1 MENKEI
7 VKQMVD
13 LHKTSFD
20 NSFNM
25 LVSLQDQMEKMV
37 NTFVDQAPWL
47 PAEGK
52 KAIGNLVSTYKKG
65 REDFRKLVDDGYR
78 KVEDYIGKE

>member
-1 MENKEI
+1 MENKALM
-7 VKQMVD
+7 KQMVD

-25 LVSLQDQMEKMV
+25 LVNLQDQMEKMM
-37 NTFVDQAPWL
+37 NTFVEQAPWL

-52 KAIGNLVSTYKKG
+52 KAIGTLITTCRKG
-65 REDFRKLVDDGYR
+65 RDDFKKLVDDGYR
-78 KVEDYIGKE
+78 KVEDYIGK

>member
-1 MENKEI
+1 MENKELL
-7 VKQMVD
+7 KQMVD
-13 LHKTSFD
+13 LQKTSFD
-20 NSFNM
+20 NGFNM

-52 KAIGNLVSTYKKG
+52 KAFTNLVTTVKKG
-65 REDFRKLVDDGYR
+65 REDLKKLVDDGYK
-78 KVEDYIGKE
+78 KVEDYIEL

>member
-1 MENKEI
+1 MENKEL
-7 VKQMVD
+7 VKQMVE

-25 LVSLQDQMEKMV
+25 LITLQDQMEKMV

-52 KAIGNLVSTYKKG
+52 KAFVNLVGTYKKG
-65 REDFRKLVDDGYR
+65 REDFKKLVDDGYK
-78 KVEDYIGKE
+78 KVEETLAK

>member
-1 MENKEI
+1 MENKEL

-20 NSFNM
+20 NGFNM
-25 LVSLQDQMEKMV
+25 LITLQDQMEKMV
-37 NTFVDQAPWL
+37 NSFVDQAPWL

-52 KAIGNLVSTYKKG
+52 KAIANLVTTYKKG
-65 REDFRKLVDDGYR
+65 REDFKKLVDDGYK
-78 KVEDYIGKE
+78 KVEETLSK

>member
-1 MENKEI
+1 MENKEL
-7 VKQMVD
+7 VKQMVE

-25 LVSLQDQMEKMV
+25 LVTLQDQMEKMV
-37 NTFVDQAPWL
+37 NSFVDQAPGL

-52 KAIGNLVSTYKKG
+52 KAFSNLVSTFKKG
-65 REDFRKLVDDGYR
+65 REDFRKVVDDGYK
-78 KVEDYIGKE
+78 KVEEYISK

>member
-1 MENKEI
+1 MENTELL
-7 VKQMVD
+7 KQMVD

-25 LVSLQDQMEKMV
+25 LVNLQDQMEKMV
-37 NTFVDQAPWL
+37 NTFVDQAAWL

-52 KAIGNLVSTYKKG
+52 KAIGNLVATYRKG
-65 REDFRKLVDDGYR
+65 RDDFKKLVDDGYR
-78 KVEDYIGKE
+78 KVEEIINR